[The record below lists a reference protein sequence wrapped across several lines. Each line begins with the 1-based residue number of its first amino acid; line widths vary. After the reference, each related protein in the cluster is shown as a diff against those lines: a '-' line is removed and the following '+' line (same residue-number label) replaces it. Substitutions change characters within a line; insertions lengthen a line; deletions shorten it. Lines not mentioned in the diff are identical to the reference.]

1 MAEKIMDNR
10 KQTAKKVEI
19 TRAPNVAYR
28 DSDGFTG
35 MAYSKDCVE
44 EIVKDNL
51 APYENP
57 PEFKQYGWICPR
69 CGRGNAPWNA
79 TCSCLGWAVGPVW
92 CNTGIK

>member
-1 MAEKIMDNR
+1 M
-10 KQTAKKVEI
+10 
-19 TRAPNVAYR
+19 YR
-28 DSDGFTG
+28 
-35 MAYSKDCVE
+35 AYSKDCVE

-57 PEFKQYGWICPR
+57 PEFKQYGWICPN